1 MNRNWTLAGL
11 CLALIA
17 IAAMPAGAQEPSE
30 KLAEDIAGIDRSLER
45 MAVLLETLIGNQQI
59 DILLKR
65 IELKERRL
73 APLESELRR
82 AERALI
88 DIESRVKRMNE
99 EREELEDVVDEEI
112 RDGVDQAGSEAR
124 RMQEQLARVVEME
137 TGRVE
142 EYRRRVIRLEDQ
154 LAEGRDEILILD
166 EQLMELLQ

>member
-1 MNRNWTLAGL
+1 MNRKLI
-11 CLALIA
+11 LALICLLVLG
-17 IAAMPAGAQEPSE
+17 AGSISAR
-30 KLAEDIAGIDRSLER
+30 AEEDMSGLVDGMAGIKRSLER
-45 MAVLLETLIGNQQI
+45 MAVLMETLIGNQQV

-88 DIESRVKRMNE
+88 EIESRVKRMNE
-99 EREELEDVVDEEI
+99 EREELDDVVDEEI
-112 RDGVDQAGSEAR
+112 RDGIDPAGSEAR
-124 RMQEQLARVVEME
+124 RMQEQLARVIEME
-137 TGRVE
+137 AGRVE
-142 EYRRRVIRLEDQ
+142 EYRRRVMRLEDQ